1 MRVFNI
7 LLVVL
12 AVLCATL
19 SVKPSSNT
27 SAALTKTEARDAPI
41 YGVVRVTPPN
51 GMKAL
56 PAELVPLP

>member
-1 MRVFNI
+1 
-7 LLVVL
+7 L
-12 AVLCATL
+12 AIVCASL

-27 SAALTKTEARDAPI
+27 SAAQTKTEARGTPI
-41 YGVVRVTPPN
+41 YGVVRVAAPN

>member
-7 LLVVL
+7 VLVTL
-12 AVLCATL
+12 AIVCASL

-27 SAALTKTEARDAPI
+27 SAAQTKTEARGTPI
-41 YGVVRVTPPN
+41 YGVVRVAAPN